1 MNKKYRLTFDF
12 FNTLEEANRFIKTLK
27 ETSNKYLYNKYNK
40 KTKALSWTSEDKTE
54 QTIIVWY
61 YI

>member
-12 FNTLEEANRFIKTLK
+12 FNTLEEANRFIETLK
-27 ETSNKYLYNKYNK
+27 GTNNKYLYNKYNK
-40 KTKALSWTSEDKTE
+40 KAKALSWTSEDKTE
-54 QTIIVWY
+54 QKIIVWY

>member
-27 ETSNKYLYNKYNK
+27 GTNNKYLYNKYNK
-40 KTKALSWTSEDKTE
+40 KTKALNWTSEDKTE
-54 QTIIVWY
+54 QKIIVWY